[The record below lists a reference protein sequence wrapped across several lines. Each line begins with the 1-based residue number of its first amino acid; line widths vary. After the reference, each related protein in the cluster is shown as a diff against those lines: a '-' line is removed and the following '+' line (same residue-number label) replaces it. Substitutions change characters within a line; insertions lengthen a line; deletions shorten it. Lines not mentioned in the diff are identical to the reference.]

1 MTDLE
6 FDVLDELYF
15 VQTFAELREALDDD
29 IAEDILAGVLYELTQ
44 KSWVKCLHPNKDE
57 PIAESE
63 LDVKKSYKQY
73 CYLATKAGLMAHN
86 MGS

>member
-15 VQTFAELREALDDD
+15 VQTFATLREALLDDMEE
-29 IAEDILAGVLYELTQ
+29 ATLVSVLYDLAQ
-44 KSWVKCLHPNKDE
+44 KGWVKCLRPNKDE
-57 PIAESE
+57 PIHQEA
-63 LDVKKSYKQY
+63 LDIKRDYQQY

-86 MGS
+86 MGE

>member
-15 VQTFAELREALDDD
+15 VQPFADLQQSLDSELDLK
-29 IAEDILAGVLYELTQ
+29 VLVQTLYDLEQ
-44 KSWVKCLHPNKDE
+44 KGWVKCLHPNRDE
-57 PIAESE
+57 PIAAEE
-63 LDVKKSYKQY
+63 LDIINQYAQY

-86 MGS
+86 VGE